1 MKRQLQAMEHKRGR
15 HMDAPTYQ
23 NLLDG
28 QWVPAASG
36 KTFTDTNPADARDA
50 LGIFPQ
56 SSEPD
61 VQRAIAAAEAALP
74 TWRGMSQPARGAIL
88 LKAAALL
95 ESRAEDV
102 ARDLT
107 LEEGKTIGEARGETL
122 RAVSILRYFAGQAS
136 EPLGEIYPSANPAT
150 FLYTTRVP
158 LGVVGLITPWNFP
171 IAIPTWKAAPAL
183 AFGNTVVMKPAQLTP
198 RTAQHLA
205 ECLHEAGIPAGVFN
219 LVHGGGRDV
228 GNPMVA
234 DGRVTGISFTGSNEV
249 GRQIG
254 QTVQARGGR
263 VALEMGG
270 KNPMVVLEDADID
283 QAVEMTILGAFRS
296 TGQKCTA
303 TSRAIVLR
311 PVLDEFTEKVLR
323 RARSLK
329 VGPGIDPDVWM
340 GPLVSA
346 GQQKTVLEYIE
357 IGKREGA
364 ELLLGG
370 GALDGEGY
378 AHGYYVEPTVF
389 TGVRPAMCIAQ
400 EEIFGPVLGIMVA
413 NDRDEAL
420 RLANGVQFGLSAS
433 VCTRN
438 VRNALEFIN
447 ALEAGI
453 IHVNG
458 ETAGAEP
465 QVPFGGM
472 KASGTYMR
480 EQGKA
485 AREFY
490 TQIKTVYLDLPP
502 A

>member
-1 MKRQLQAMEHKRGR
+1 
-15 HMDAPTYQ
+15 MDAPTYQ
-23 NLLDG
+23 NLING

-36 KTFTDTNPADARDA
+36 KTFTDTNPADEREA
-50 LGIFPQ
+50 LGIFPL
-56 SSEPD
+56 SSAPD
-61 VQRAIAAAEAALP
+61 AQRAIAAAEAALP
-74 TWRGMSQPARGAIL
+74 GWRATSQLARGAIL
-88 LKAAALL
+88 LKAAALM
-95 ESRAEDV
+95 ESRADAV

-107 LEEGKTIGEARGETL
+107 LEEGKTVGEARGETL
-122 RAVSILRYFAGQAS
+122 RAVSILRYFAGQAA
-136 EPLGEIYPSANPAT
+136 EPLGETYPSSNPAT

-234 DGRVTGISFTGSNEV
+234 DQRVTGVSFTGSNEV

-270 KNPMVVLEDADID
+270 KNPMVVLEDADLD
-283 QAVEMTILGAFRS
+283 QAVELTTVGAFRS

-311 PVLDEFTEKVLR
+311 PVLEQFTEKIVQ
-323 RARSLK
+323 RARTLR
-329 VGPGIDPDVWM
+329 VGAGIEPDTWM

-346 GQQKTVLEYIE
+346 GQRKTVLEYIE

-364 ELLLGG
+364 ELLIGG
-370 GALDGEGY
+370 GTLEGDRY
-378 AHGYYVEPTVF
+378 AHGYYVEPTIF
-389 TGVRPAMCIAQ
+389 TNVRPEMRIAQ
-400 EEIFGPVLGIMVA
+400 EEIFGPVLAIMVA
-413 NDRDEAL
+413 NDREEAL
-420 RLANGVQFGLSAS
+420 RLANGVQFGLSAA
-433 VCTRN
+433 VCTGN
-438 VRNALEFIN
+438 VRAALEYVN
-447 ALEAGI
+447 GLEAGI

-490 TQIKTVYLDLPP
+490 TQIKTVYFDLPP

>member
-1 MKRQLQAMEHKRGR
+1 
-15 HMDAPTYQ
+15 MDAPTYQ
-23 NLLDG
+23 NLIDG
-28 QWVPAASG
+28 QWVPSSSG
-36 KTFTDTNPADARDA
+36 RTFTNTNPADQRDA
-50 LGIFPQ
+50 LGVFPL
-56 SSEPD
+56 SAAAD
-61 VQRAIAAAEAALP
+61 AQRAIAAAEAALP
-74 TWRGMSQPARGAIL
+74 AWRSMSPLARGGIL

-95 ESRAEDV
+95 ESRLEDA

-107 LEEGKTIGEARGETL
+107 LEEGKTIGEARGETM
-122 RAVSILRYFAGQAS
+122 RAVAILRYFAGQTS
-136 EPLGEIYPSANPAT
+136 EPLGETYPSANPAT

-205 ECLHEAGIPAGVFN
+205 ECLHQAGLPAGVFN
-219 LVHGGGRDV
+219 LVHGGGREV
-228 GNPMVA
+228 GNSLVDDA
-234 DGRVTGISFTGSNEV
+234 RVTGLSFTGSNEV

-270 KNPMVVLEDADID
+270 KNPMVVLEDADLD
-283 QAVEMTILGAFRS
+283 QAVELTVMGAFRS

-311 PVLDEFTEKVLR
+311 SVLDEFTTKVLR
-323 RARSLK
+323 RARAIK
-329 VGPGIDPDVWM
+329 VGPGIEPDTWM

-346 GQQKTVLEYIE
+346 AQHKTVLEYIE

-370 GALDGEGY
+370 GSLDGDGY
-378 AHGYYVEPTVF
+378 AHGYYVEPTIF
-389 TGVRPAMCIAQ
+389 ANLRPDMRIAQ
-400 EEIFGPVLGIMVA
+400 EEIFGPVLGIMA
-413 NDRDEAL
+413 ASDRDEAL

-433 VCTRN
+433 ICTRD
-438 VRNALEFIN
+438 VRGALEFIN
-447 ALEAGI
+447 AIEAGI
-453 IHVNG
+453 VHVNG

-490 TQIKTVYLDLPP
+490 TQLKTVYLDLPP